1 MAQTKKKQGQ
11 TPPSKIRIIAGQWRG
26 RKLIVPNELG
36 LRPTG
41 DRLRETLFNWLA
53 PYIEGARCL
62 DAYAGTGALGLEA
75 LSRGAERVQFIESNT
90 RTASQLQNN
99 LLLLQTS
106 QAKVAKDL
114 CVDWLKS
121 NNSEQFDL
129 VFVDPPFAEN
139 LWQET
144 IDTLSAGNTLAASA
158 LIYIETPKTEVLHP
172 PANWSLIK
180 QKDSGQVSARLYQS
194 SSDSTLYETT

>member
-11 TPPSKIRIIAGQWRG
+11 PAPSKIRIIAGQWRG
-26 RKLIVPNELG
+26 RKLTVPNELG

-75 LSRGAERVQFIESNT
+75 LSRGAEQVQFIESNG

-99 LLLLQTS
+99 LQLLQTN
-106 QAKVAKDL
+106 QANVAHGS
-114 CVDWLKS
+114 CIDWLKS
-121 NNSEQFDL
+121 NSPQPYDL
-129 VFVDPPFAEN
+129 IFLDPPFAEN
-139 LWQET
+139 LWQST
-144 IDTLSAGNTLAASA
+144 IDALCEHQLLRPNA
-158 LIYIETPKTEVLHP
+158 LIYIEMPRQHLLQTPSQWR
-172 PANWSLIK
+172 NIK
-180 QKDSGQVSARLYQS
+180 QKDSGQVSARLYEY
-194 SSDSTLYETT
+194 DVHMTHNETI